1 MVRKATLDDLKSLN
15 KLLKALFEQESEFKV
30 DKKLQTKG
38 LKKIIK
44 SKKLGDIFVYE
55 KNGKVIAMVNVL
67 YSYSTA
73 LGKKVATLE
82 DMVVLKKYRQKRYGT
97 KLLRSV
103 LKKLQKSNVARVTL
117 LSDFDNFKAHKFY
130 KRHAFNRS
138 SMVVF
143 RKQEM

>member
-117 LSDFDNFKAHKFY
+117 LTDFDNDKAHEFY
-130 KRHAFNRS
+130 KKQGFKKS

-143 RKQEM
+143 RK

>member
-44 SKKLGDIFVYE
+44 SKNLGDIFVYE

-117 LSDFDNFKAHKFY
+117 LTDFDNDKAHEFY
-130 KRHAFNRS
+130 KKQGFKKS

-143 RKQEM
+143 RK

>member
-73 LGKKVATLE
+73 LGQKVATLE

-117 LSDFDNFKAHKFY
+117 LTDFDNDKAHEFY
-130 KRHAFNRS
+130 KKHGFKKS

-143 RKQEM
+143 RK

>member
-44 SKKLGDIFVYE
+44 SKNLGDIFVYE

-73 LGKKVATLE
+73 LGQKVATLE

-117 LSDFDNFKAHKFY
+117 LTDFDNDKAHEFY
-130 KRHAFNRS
+130 KKQGFKKS

-143 RKQEM
+143 RK

>member
-73 LGKKVATLE
+73 LGKNVATLE

-117 LSDFDNFKAHKFY
+117 LTDFDNDKAHEFY
-130 KRHAFNRS
+130 KKQGFKKS

-143 RKQEM
+143 RK